1 MASPPLRIAFHAPMK
16 PASHPTPSGDRRIAR
31 LTLQALERAGF
42 APFVA
47 SELRTL
53 DMAGAPLRQ
62 AALEHRARDEAAR
75 LIGTLRPDP
84 PALWLTYHSYWKAP
98 DLLGPKVARGLG
110 IPYVVTEPIVSRR
123 RRAGPWAGF
132 AAAAE
137 AGMRAADLLL
147 WSTPRDR
154 PGLDFLGHDRLAEL
168 PPFVDPGPPPAPRV
182 PYARSAPLR
191 LLVAAMM
198 RPGDKAASYARL
210 AAGLAALPAS
220 APDWRL
226 DILGDGPARTEVE
239 AMFAPLAPRVRFRG
253 AVSDPAETR
262 AAMETADLLP
272 WPGVG
277 EGFGMVYLE
286 AQAAGL
292 PCLAENRPGPAH
304 VLAPEA
310 AGGLPLTDPAT
321 PVAYAAGLAAALAS
335 PERLVRAGA
344 AARAHIL
351 ARHGIDA
358 AAARLRA
365 RLLPLI
371 EGAPR

>member
-1 MASPPLRIAFHAPMK
+1 MSDARPRIAFHAPMK
-16 PASHPTPSGDRRIAR
+16 PAAHPTPSGDRRIAR
-31 LTLQALERAGF
+31 LTLQALEAAGF
-42 APFVA
+42 APVVA

-53 DMAGAPLRQ
+53 DMAGDPTWQ
-62 AALEHRARDEAAR
+62 AAVEHRARAEAAALAEAWR
-75 LIGTLRPDP
+75 DDP

-98 DLLGPKVARGLG
+98 DLLGPRVSAALG

-154 PGLDFLGHDRLAEL
+154 PGLDLLEHDRLAEL
-168 PPFVDPGPPPAPRV
+168 PPFVDPGPEPAPR
-182 PYARSAPLR
+182 ASGGPLR

-210 AAGLAALPAS
+210 AAALAALPAD

-226 DILGDGPARTEVE
+226 EILGDGPARAEAE
-239 AMFAPLAPRVRFRG
+239 AMFAPLAPRVAFRG
-253 AVSDPAETR
+253 AVNDPAETR

-286 AQAAGL
+286 AQAAAL

-304 VLAPEA
+304 VLVPEA
-310 AGGLPLTDPAT
+310 SGGLPLPDPDA
-321 PVAYAAGLAAALAS
+321 PGAYAGALAAALAD
-335 PERLVRAGA
+335 RAALARAGA
-344 AARAHIL
+344 AARAHVI

-365 RLLPLI
+365 LLLPLI
-371 EGAPR
+371 EGRGR